1 MSSTQRLAAPLMFQ
15 SGAVMPNRFMLAPL
29 TNLQSHDDGVLS
41 DEEYTWL
48 TMRAEGGFGM
58 TMTCAASVLESGLGF
73 PGQLGVHAERHN
85 DGLKRFAD
93 GIKQHNSMAIVQLH
107 HAGMRSMKD
116 IIKQTPLCPS
126 DNEETGA
133 KAMTLDQIHEARD
146 AFITSAQR
154 AQAAGFDGVEIH
166 GAHGYLLGQF
176 ISPEINKR
184 DDAYGGDLE
193 NRTRL
198 IDEIIDGIRATCR
211 KDFCLGIRLSPER
224 FGIRMDETIAYFD
237 RLAKSGKIDFID
249 MSLWD
254 INKEPEEEAFK
265 GETLLSLFANLP
277 RYDTRLTV
285 AGKIMN
291 DVDINTCMDAG
302 IDFVALGRAA
312 ILHHDLPN
320 QMMQNGTFTPIALP
334 APRAHLKKEGLGPK
348 FLDYMSTWAGFVAD
362 EA

>member
-1 MSSTQRLAAPLMFQ
+1 MSSSKLLASSLSFQ
-15 SGAVMPNRFMLAPL
+15 NGSSMPNRFMLAPL

-41 DEEYTWL
+41 DDEYQWL

-58 TMTCAASVLESGLGF
+58 TMTCAASILESGLGF
-73 PGQLGVHAERHN
+73 PGQLGAHADRHN

-107 HAGMRSMKD
+107 HAGMRSMKEV
-116 IIKQTPLCPS
+116 IKGTPLCPS
-126 DNEETGA
+126 DDEETGA
-133 KAMTLDQIHEARD
+133 KAMTLAQVNEARD
-146 AFITSAQR
+146 AFITSAKR
-154 AQAAGFDGVEIH
+154 AEEAGFDGVEIH

-184 DDAYGGDLE
+184 DDAYGGSLD

-211 KDFCLGIRLSPER
+211 KDFCVGIRLSPER

-237 RLAKSGKIDFID
+237 RLAASGKIDFID

-254 INKEPEEEAFK
+254 INKEPEEEAYK
-265 GETLLSLFANLP
+265 GQSLLALFANLP
-277 RYDTRLTV
+277 RYKTRLTV

-291 DVDINTCMDAG
+291 SDDIQTCMDAG

-312 ILHHDLPN
+312 ILHHDLPK
-320 QMMQNGTFTPIALP
+320 QMLKAGTFTPIELP
-334 APRAHLKKEGLGPK
+334 ASRAHLTKEGLGPK
-348 FLDYMSTWAGFVAD
+348 FLDYMATWKGFVAD
-362 EA
+362 